1 MASDSAIYA
10 GRVVHKRLRPKQHA
24 LDYRVFA
31 LLLDVDRIDAIA
43 ARCRLFSRNRFNLV
57 SFFDRD
63 HGAGD
68 GASAGDTARRSL
80 KAAGLPHEGRRIR
93 LLTYPRILGYVF
105 NPLSVYFVSAPD
117 GSLESLVYEVSNTF
131 GERKS
136 YVLSAGATHDGG
148 VFAQACAKEMFV
160 SPFASGRGGY
170 LFRVIDPA
178 QTALVA
184 VLLSDGDGALIK
196 THFRATREELTDR
209 QILRH
214 VARYPLLT
222 LKVIAAI
229 HYEAL
234 KLWLKG
240 VPLADRQVSPRYST
254 TPLAATPPLLNHK
267 QG

>member
-1 MASDSAIYA
+1 MGSDAAIYA

-24 LDYRVFA
+24 LDYGVFA
-31 LLLDVDRIDAIA
+31 LLLDVDQIDEA
-43 ARCRLFSRNRFNLV
+43 ARRCRLFSRNRFNLV
-57 SFFDRD
+57 SFYDRD

-68 GASAGDTARRSL
+68 GATAGEVARRSL
-80 KAAGLPHEGRRIR
+80 QSAGRPHHGRRIR

-117 GSLESLVYEVSNTF
+117 GALESLVYEVSNTF

-136 YVLSAGATHDGG
+136 YVLAAGDVRDGG

-160 SPFASGRGGY
+160 SPFASGRGAYG
-170 LFRVIDPA
+170 FRVIDPA
-178 QTALVA
+178 ERALVA
-184 VLLSDGDGALIK
+184 VLLSDADGALIK
-196 THFRATREELTDR
+196 THFRAAREDLSDR
-209 QILRH
+209 QLLRH

-229 HYEAL
+229 HYEAM

-240 VPLADRQVSPRYST
+240 VPLATRHASPRYST
-254 TPLAATPPLLNHK
+254 TPLASAPSLVHHK